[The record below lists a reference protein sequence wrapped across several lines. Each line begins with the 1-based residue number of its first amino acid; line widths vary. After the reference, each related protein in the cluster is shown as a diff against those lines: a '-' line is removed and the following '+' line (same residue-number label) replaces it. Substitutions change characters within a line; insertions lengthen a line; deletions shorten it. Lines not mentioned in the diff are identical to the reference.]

1 MASTSTAFQAEHET
15 ERAREASTGICRDQQ
30 EAELGFV
37 RASHKVG
44 NPHKLGV
51 HSCLQCAVLSWRPRK
66 LLLLTLWHLNRPR
79 TEPTE
84 DIRQNVLLNFILG
97 KPREYWEKAEEEEL
111 QSGS

>member
-1 MASTSTAFQAEHET
+1 MASTGTAFQAEHET
-15 ERAREASTGICRDQQ
+15 ERARESSTGICRDQQ

-37 RASHKVG
+37 RASRKVG

-51 HSCLQCAVLSWRPRK
+51 HSRLQCAVLSWRPRK

-84 DIRQNVLLNFILG
+84 DIRQNVLLNFVLG